1 MEATFIHFAPSMQT
15 ALVILPPRYPTS
27 QLQRRTLRGRPG
39 FPIMDVSTLIL
50 LTPVAIFVISGI
62 IWYWTNELS

>member
-1 MEATFIHFAPSMQT
+1 
-15 ALVILPPRYPTS
+15 
-27 QLQRRTLRGRPG
+27 
-39 FPIMDVSTLIL
+39 MDVSTLIL